1 MIIFWFFF
9 FINEEALDHYR
20 AYSLLLPFAF
30 LFLPLPEG
38 RGKVEL
44 GLN

>member
-1 MIIFWFFF
+1 MVILLFFF

-38 RGKVEL
+38 RGNL
-44 GLN
+44 DA